1 MYKYLKVEKEDV
13 FTVITINR
21 PDQLNALNLDVLEE
35 LHWVLEEESRDPSI
49 LVFTGEGEKA
59 FVAGADI
66 AAMKEM
72 TPLEAE
78 KLSQAGQAVFHK
90 IYQWPL
96 PTVAV
101 INGYAL
107 GGGCE
112 LALACDLRI
121 IKEGTRIGQPE
132 ITLGIIPG
140 FGGTYFLKK
149 VIGEAKAK
157 ELILTGKA
165 IKADEAREIGLVNQV
180 LPQENF
186 KGEAFNQVRE
196 IGTKGHKALR
206 AAKIILSDN
215 FEQVKSGLER
225 ERTLFAELFTTEDQ
239 TEGMAAF
246 LEKRKPKF
254 KNK

>member
-1 MYKYLKVEKEDV
+1 MYEHLKVEKEDL

-21 PDQLNALNLDVLEE
+21 PGQLNALNLEVLEE
-35 LHWVLEEESRDPSI
+35 LNRVLEEEGKDPSI

-66 AAMKEM
+66 AAMKDM

-78 KLSQAGQAVFHK
+78 KLSQAGQVVFHK

-96 PTVAV
+96 PTVAL

-112 LALACDLRI
+112 LALACDLRV
-121 IKEGTRIGQPE
+121 IKEGALIGQPE

-140 FGGTYFLKK
+140 FGGTHFLKK
-149 VIGEAKAK
+149 IIGEARAK
-157 ELILTGKA
+157 ELIMTGKTL
-165 IKADEAREIGLVNQV
+165 KAREAEKIGLVQTV
-180 LPQENF
+180 LPDENF
-186 KGEAFNQVRE
+186 NEEAFKQVQELGSR
-196 IGTKGHKALR
+196 GSKALR
-206 AAKIILSDN
+206 AAKMVLNDN
-215 FEQVKSGLER
+215 HEDVKSGLEK
-225 ERTLFAELFTTEDQ
+225 ERTFFAELFTTQDQ
-239 TEGMAAF
+239 TEGMTAF
-246 LEKRKPKF
+246 LEKRKPRF